1 MKIKKTI
8 LLFLNVLVVSIL
20 YGATYPDLRTV
31 LNNQS
36 SNSVIDVPKG
46 TYTLDLISSGAY
58 SFINKKN
65 VTINGNGS
73 TIICNRQKQCFSFTS
88 CENVV
93 FNNFYIEYD
102 PPCCTQGTINAIS
115 SDKKTWDI
123 TIHDGYPVD
132 SLEGTKVQVFGQ
144 STLELVKN
152 FGDIYGITV
161 SKTGTRT
168 FRLTGMSDK
177 NSVVQL
183 GDYVVLDVAATGT
196 NIPAHGIILNAC
208 KNMSLDSITM
218 YDSNCFSFYEYDCEK
233 THYYRCGVTRK
244 PYDSKYTIQ
253 RLRAGSADGIHSKFA
268 KIGPIIEECKVEYNG
283 DDCIA
288 VNGNFY
294 PVYDIN
300 ATSKSIYMLC
310 SSSNL
315 SDFKIS
321 VGDSIVCVNND
332 GSIRGKGVAKS
343 ISAALTAP
351 TTAQLTTCYAKLG
364 NQRNQFANGFVV
376 TIDNWIAGMAISD
389 IFYSMNRSGA
399 GFKVINNQVGHNR
412 SRAIL
417 IKSSNG
423 IISGNTVVGSAMSG
437 IAVAPEFYWMEA
449 GCPSNIEIS
458 NNTIRNCMYNASMTG
473 QSQAGALV
481 VVSSAPQGGFSP
493 AGGLKNYNIHD
504 NVIDG
509 CPRPCVVLTS
519 IDGVNYYNN
528 TTTTDLT
535 MIRTHGSSLGVL
547 NTKDFWKINVV
558 NFTSINTDVHETKL
572 NPENLISIDKN
583 GNISIIGMEDGET
596 AQLFIFDL
604 PGRMLLNKKISNTD
618 KTNLS
623 QFNKGVYIVSL
634 KYNQSTYSRKII
646 LP

>member
-1 MKIKKTI
+1 MNIKKTI
-8 LLFLNVLVVSIL
+8 LLFLNITIVFASF
-20 YGATYPDLRTV
+20 GATYPDLRTI
-31 LNNQS
+31 LNSQS
-36 SNSVIDVPKG
+36 ANSVINVPKG
-46 TYTLDLISSGAY
+46 TYTLDLISNGAY
-58 SFINKKN
+58 SFSNKKN

-73 TIICNRQKQCFSFTS
+73 TIICNMQNQCFSFTS

-102 PPCCTQGTINAIS
+102 PPCCTQGTINTIS
-115 SDKKTWDI
+115 TDKKTWDI

-132 SLEGTKVQVFGQ
+132 NVTGNKVQVFGQ

-152 FGDIYGITV
+152 SGDIYGITV

-177 NSVVQL
+177 NSVVQI
-183 GDYVVLDVAATGT
+183 GDYVVLDVVATGT
-196 NIPAHGIILNAC
+196 NIPAHGITLNAC

-253 RLRAGSADGIHSKFA
+253 RLRAGCADGIHSKFA

-300 ATSKSIYMLC
+300 AASKSIYMLC

-315 SDFKIS
+315 SDFKIG

-332 GSIRGKGVAKS
+332 GSIRGKGVAKAITTAS
-343 ISAALTAP
+343 TAP
-351 TTAQLTTCYAKLG
+351 TTAQLTACYAKLG
-364 NQRNQFANGFVV
+364 SQRSQWTNGMVV
-376 TIDNWIAGMAISD
+376 TIDNWITGMAISD
-389 IFYSMNRSGA
+389 IYYSMNRSGA

-423 IISGNTVVGSAMSG
+423 VINGNTVVGSAMSG
-437 IAVAPEFYWMEA
+437 IAVAPEFYWMEG
-449 GCPSNIEIS
+449 GCPSNIEIG

-481 VVSSAPQGGFSP
+481 VVSAAPQGGFSP
-493 AGGLKNYNIHD
+493 AGGLKTYNIHD
-504 NVIDG
+504 NIIDG

-528 TTTTDLT
+528 TTTPDLT
-535 MIRTHGSSLGVL
+535 MTRTHGSSLGVL

-558 NFTSINTDVHETKL
+558 NFATINTDVRETKI
-572 NPENLISIDKN
+572 NSENLIHFDKN
-583 GNISIIGMEDGET
+583 GTISITGMQDGET
-596 AQLFIFDL
+596 AQLLVFDL
-604 PGRMLLNKKISNTD
+604 PGRMLLNKKVSTAEKITLSNV
-618 KTNLS
+618 
-623 QFNKGVYIVSL
+623 NKGIYLISI
-634 KYNQSTYSRKII
+634 KYNQSIYSRKII
-646 LP
+646 IP

>member
-1 MKIKKTI
+1 MKKPF
-8 LLFLNVLVVSIL
+8 LLFLNILVVLAL

-31 LNNQS
+31 LNSQS
-36 SNSVIDVPKG
+36 GNSVINVPNG
-46 TYTLDLISSGAY
+46 TYTLDLISNGAY
-58 SFINKKN
+58 SFSNKKN

-93 FNNFYIEYD
+93 FKNFYIEYD

-115 SDKKTWDI
+115 TDKKTWDI

-132 SLEGTKVQVFGQ
+132 SVKGTKAQVFGQ
-144 STLELVKN
+144 STLDLVKN
-152 FGDIYGITV
+152 FGDLYGITV

-177 NSVVQL
+177 NSVVQI
-183 GDYVVLDVAATGT
+183 GDYVVLDVVATGT
-196 NIPAHGIILNAC
+196 NISAHSIILNAC
-208 KNMSLDSITM
+208 KSMSLDSITM
-218 YDSNCFSFYEYDCEK
+218 YDSNCFSFLEYDCEK
-233 THYYRCGVTRK
+233 THYYRCNVTRK
-244 PYDSKYTIQ
+244 PYYPKYTIQ
-253 RLRAGSADGIHSKFA
+253 RLRAGSADGIHSKHA
-268 KIGPIIEECKVEYNG
+268 KIGPIIEECKIEYNG

-294 PVYDIN
+294 PVYDVN
-300 ATSKSIYMLC
+300 AASKSIYFLC
-310 SSSNL
+310 SSSNI
-315 SDFKIS
+315 SDFRMS

-343 ISAALTAP
+343 VSSALTAP
-351 TTAQLTTCYAKLG
+351 TSAQLSACYAKLG
-364 NQRNQFANGFVV
+364 TQRNQFTNGFVV
-376 TIDNWIAGMAISD
+376 TIDNWITGLAIAD
-389 IFYSMNRSGA
+389 IFYSMNRSGS

-423 IISGNTVVGSAMSG
+423 IINGNTVVGSAMSG

-449 GCPSNIEIS
+449 GCPSNIEIG
-458 NNTIRNCMYNASMTG
+458 NNTIRNCMYNSNMTG
-473 QSQAGALV
+473 TSQAGALV
-481 VVSSAPQGGFSP
+481 VVSAAPQGGFSP

-528 TTTTDLT
+528 TTIPDLT
-535 MIRTHGSSLGVL
+535 MIRTHGSNLGVL

-558 NFTSINTDVHETKL
+558 NFTTLSVDVQETKL
-572 NPENLISIDKN
+572 RPENVISFDKN
-583 GNISIIGMEDGET
+583 GDLSVVGMQDGQT
-596 AQLFIFDL
+596 AQLCVFDL
-604 PGRMLLNKKISNTD
+604 PGRLIYDKKISNAS

-623 QFNKGVYIVSL
+623 HLNKGLYIVGVN
-634 KYNQSTYSRKII
+634 YNQSVYSKKIMI
-646 LP
+646 P

>member
-1 MKIKKTI
+1 MKRTI
-8 LLFLNVLVVSIL
+8 LLFLIILVVYSL
-20 YGATYPDLRTV
+20 YGTTYPDLRTI
-31 LNNQS
+31 LNSQS
-36 SNSVIDVPKG
+36 GNSVINVTKG
-46 TYTLDLISSGAY
+46 TYSLDLISNGAY
-58 SFINKKN
+58 SFSNKKN
-65 VTINGNGS
+65 ITINGNGS
-73 TIICNRQKQCFSFTS
+73 TIICNRQKLCFSFTS

-102 PPCCTQGTINAIS
+102 PPCCTQVTINTIS
-115 SDKKTWDI
+115 SDRKTWDI

-132 SLEGTKVQVFGQ
+132 SVKGTKVQVFGQ

-152 FGDIYGITV
+152 FGDIYGATV
-161 SKTGTRT
+161 TKTGTRT
-168 FRLTGMSDK
+168 FQLTGVSDK
-177 NSVVQL
+177 NSVVQI
-183 GDYVVLDVAATGT
+183 GDYVVLDVVATGT

-208 KNMSLDSITM
+208 KNMLLDSITI

-233 THYYRCGVTRK
+233 THYYRCNVTRK

-268 KIGPIIEECKVEYNG
+268 KIGPIIEECKVEFNG

-288 VNGNFY
+288 INGNFY

-300 ATSKSIYMLC
+300 ATSKSIYLLC

-315 SDFKIS
+315 SDFKMS

-343 ISAALTAP
+343 VTTALTAP
-351 TTAQLTTCYAKLG
+351 TTAQLTACYAKLG
-364 NQRNQFANGFVV
+364 SQRNQWTNGMVI
-376 TIDNWIAGMAISD
+376 TIDNWVTGMAISD

-423 IISGNTVVGSAMSG
+423 IINGNTVVGSAMSG
-437 IAVAPEFYWMEA
+437 IALAPEFYWMEG
-449 GCPSNIEIS
+449 GCPSNIEIG
-458 NNTIRNCMYNASMTG
+458 NNSIQNCMYNASMTT

-481 VVSSAPQGGFSP
+481 VVSKAPQNGFSP
-493 AGGLKNYNIHD
+493 AGGLKSYNIHD
-504 NVIDG
+504 NIIDG

-528 TTTTDLT
+528 TIKPDLT
-535 MIRTHGSSLGVL
+535 MIRTHGSYFGVT
-547 NTKDFWKINVV
+547 NTNDFWKINTV
-558 NFTSINTDVHETKL
+558 NFTTPNTDIQETKL
-572 NPENLISIDKN
+572 NQENSIYINKNGTISISEIQN
-583 GNISIIGMEDGET
+583 GET
-596 AQLFIFDL
+596 AQLYVFDL
-604 PGRMLLNKKISNTD
+604 PGSMLFNKKISNAERT
-618 KTNLS
+618 TLS
-623 QFNKGVYIVSL
+623 MLKKGIYIVSI

>member
-1 MKIKKTI
+1 VKI
-8 LLFLNVLVVSIL
+8 
-20 YGATYPDLRTV
+20 
-31 LNNQS
+31 
-36 SNSVIDVPKG
+36 
-46 TYTLDLISSGAY
+46 
-58 SFINKKN
+58 
-65 VTINGNGS
+65 
-73 TIICNRQKQCFSFTS
+73 
-88 CENVV
+88 
-93 FNNFYIEYD
+93 
-102 PPCCTQGTINAIS
+102 
-115 SDKKTWDI
+115 
-123 TIHDGYPVD
+123 
-132 SLEGTKVQVFGQ
+132 
-144 STLELVKN
+144 
-152 FGDIYGITV
+152 
-161 SKTGTRT
+161 
-168 FRLTGMSDK
+168 
-177 NSVVQL
+177 

-208 KNMSLDSITM
+208 KNMSMDSITM

-233 THYYRCGVTRK
+233 THYYRCAVTRK

-300 ATSKSIYMLC
+300 VASKSIYMLC
-310 SSSNL
+310 SSTNL
-315 SDFKIS
+315 SEFKIS

-343 ISAALTAP
+343 ITTALTAP
-351 TTAQLTTCYAKLG
+351 TTAQLTACYAKLG
-364 NQRNQFANGFVV
+364 SQRNQWTNGMVV
-376 TIDNWIAGMAISD
+376 TIDNWVTGMAISD

-423 IISGNTVVGSAMSG
+423 IINGNTVVGSAMSG
-437 IAVAPEFYWMEA
+437 IAVAPEFYWMEG
-449 GCPSNIEIS
+449 GCPSNIEIG
-458 NNTIRNCMYNASMTG
+458 NNTIRNCMYNASLTS
-473 QSQAGALV
+473 QSQAGAIV
-481 VVSSAPQGGFSP
+481 VVSSAPHGGFSP
-493 AGGLKNYNIHD
+493 AGGLKTYNIHD
-504 NVIDG
+504 NIIDG

-528 TTTTDLT
+528 TTTPDLT

-558 NFTSINTDVHETKL
+558 NFTTLNTDVHDTKISS
-572 NPENLISIDKN
+572 ENLISIDKN
-583 GNISIIGMEDGET
+583 ANISVVGIQDGNK
-596 AQLFIFDL
+596 AQLLVFDL
-604 PGRMLLNKKISNTD
+604 PGRMLFNKAISNKD
-618 KTNLS
+618 
-623 QFNKGVYIVSL
+623 IVSL
-634 KYNQSTYSRKII
+634 SQLGKGIFLLAIKCNQSTYSTKII